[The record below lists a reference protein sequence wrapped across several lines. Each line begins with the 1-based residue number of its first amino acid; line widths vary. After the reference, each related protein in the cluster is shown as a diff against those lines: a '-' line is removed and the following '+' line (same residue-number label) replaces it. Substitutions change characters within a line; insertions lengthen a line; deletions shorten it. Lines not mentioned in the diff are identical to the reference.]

1 MLHGSLCDFVQGF
14 TTNAPFVS
22 MVRMSENHMD
32 ASTNVYELS
41 YLIVPDVA
49 EEDVVSEMTA
59 LKDQASRFGASFISE
74 EAPKYIDLAYQ
85 MERDIANKKH
95 KFNNGYF
102 GWVKF
107 ELPPEKVAELNE
119 ELARSDKLIRFM
131 IISTVKENT
140 MAPKKAPRAE
150 GRTRTGKKEEGE
162 ETEEE
167 MSTEEVDKKI
177 EEMATAE

>member
-1 MLHGSLCDFVQGF
+1 
-14 TTNAPFVS
+14 

-32 ASTNVYELS
+32 ESANVYELS
-41 YLIVPDVA
+41 YLIVPDVT
-49 EEDVVSEMTA
+49 EEDVMTEMTA
-59 LKDQASRFGASFISE
+59 LKDLTERFGAVFISD

-102 GWVKF
+102 GWMKF
-107 ELPPEKVAELNE
+107 ELSPEKVAELNE

-140 MAPKKAPRAE
+140 MVPKKAPRTE
-150 GRTRTGKKEEGE
+150 GRGRTGKKEGDE
-162 ETEEE
+162 ETGEQ

-177 EEMATAE
+177 EEMATAA